1 MYNGEYSIID
11 YPPPRTEL
19 YHKSLRKCDKLHTL
33 LESMLEE
40 ENRHMVK
47 DLLDAF
53 GDMYSEEC
61 KQAYSDGFS
70 IDTKLIIKAIWG
82 E

>member
-1 MYNGEYSIID
+1 
-11 YPPPRTEL
+11 
-19 YHKSLRKCDKLHTL
+19 
-33 LESMLEE
+33 
-40 ENRHMVK
+40 MVK